1 MPVPAA
7 LGVAY
12 QVKVVGHIEE
22 QVTNNILHFVNVGAD
37 ADVELHLI
45 LALIQCFQEVLLP
58 GLSEEY
64 TLNEVHWKEVF
75 PILGVEA
82 ITPITGI
89 TAGGVAGDAL
99 PSYCSAVCSIRTAFG
114 GRSGRGRM
122 YVPGIPEASTDGSKI
137 LVESTTWTQLL
148 AFAACL
154 ATKFIHLDPA
164 GGANLWDMSVYSRK
178 IGGEAF
184 PYGTAGFHAMRSVT
198 PDRFLGTT
206 RSRKVG
212 RGS

>member
-37 ADVELHLI
+37 SDVELHLI
-45 LALIQCFQEVLLP
+45 LALILCFQEVLLP
-58 GLSEEY
+58 GLSAEY

-75 PILGVEA
+75 PVLGVET
-82 ITPITGI
+82 ITPISGVVV
-89 TAGGVAGDAL
+89 GGVAGDAL
-99 PSYCSAVCSIRTAFG
+99 PSYCSAVVSERTAFG

-122 YVPGIPEASTDGSKI
+122 YIAGIPESATDGSKI
-137 LVESTTWTQLL
+137 LLESPTWTQML

-164 GGANLWDMSVYSRK
+164 GGANLWDLSVYSRK

-184 PYGTAGFHAMRSVT
+184 PYGATGFHAVRNFI

-206 RSRKVG
+206 RSRKIG
-212 RGS
+212 KGA